1 MINLNHDGNDWL
13 EMGATEEEWAQS
25 SSRLEAAVNML
36 TDELV
41 SWTNEGLA
49 KTVPGSNFTFK
60 QMLHGLIHHNL
71 YHTGQ
76 INILK
81 KKA

>member
-1 MINLNHDGNDWL
+1 
-13 EMGATEEEWAQS
+13 
-25 SSRLEAAVNML
+25 ML